1 MLAKDGVINVS
12 GAVTGSAIG
21 VAVQE
26 ANAGRT
32 VVKLGDAVTD
42 VKLADVLS
50 QITYEGDSSLK
61 IGEDGTLVS
70 TTEPSPTPTPAE
82 EQEKNANG
90 QEVILLKLSS
100 SQMSKVLIILTG

>member
-1 MLAKDGVINVS
+1 MLLQVLPV
-12 GAVTGSAIG
+12 G

-70 TTEPSPTPTPAE
+70 TTETVPYPNSCRRKTE
-82 EQEKNANG
+82 SNRKRM
-90 QEVILLKLSS
+90 
-100 SQMSKVLIILTG
+100 QMVRK